1 MEHEPEQD
9 NAAKL
14 EPEPVVVDE
23 PESEPKI
30 EEPLVKNS
38 VDLSAELAMELMTST
53 PAMRV
58 PVSQRSPDLYN
69 PLQIFLHETESQE
82 VRLFVVR
89 STVDSV
95 LILEDA
101 SLSVTCALLELSFF
115 IADQSQKPVPPTL
128 PWFSLDAYL
137 LRPRSPPWPD

>member
-9 NAAKL
+9 NAVKL
-14 EPEPVVVDE
+14 ESEPVVVDE
-23 PESEPKI
+23 PEPGPKI

-38 VDLSAELAMELMTST
+38 VDLSAELVMELMTST

-58 PVSQRSPDLYN
+58 PVSQRSPDLYDS
-69 PLQIFLHETESQE
+69 LQIFLQETESQE
-82 VRLFVVR
+82 VRLFMVR

-101 SLSVTCALLELSFF
+101 PLSVTCALLELSSF
-115 IADQSQKPVPPTL
+115 IADLS
-128 PWFSLDAYL
+128 
-137 LRPRSPPWPD
+137 